1 MDFFA
6 HGQKNK
12 KEKSIYLIKFKIK
25 SNYINMKNYRIY
37 KPNTKQ
43 YDLYEECHKNQT
55 VNFVKSKIKQYG
67 LLNNCK
73 MTMNRALELIN
84 EFIDPSDPD
93 LNLPNSIHVY
103 QTAERIRKDYPN
115 DKEFQICGL
124 IHDLGKILF
133 KFGEPSWAVVGD
145 TFPVGCEYAKS
156 IVYYDTLKQ
165 NSDYNH
171 HIYKTKYGIYRKNC
185 GIENLKMSF
194 GHDEYLYMVLKGN
207 NNHKLSDKYINII
220 RFHSFYPWHS
230 PRNGIRGYTHLA
242 NDYDWKMLPLLKAF
256 QKADLYSK
264 TREIPNVDKVRDTYE
279 ELILKYFHTHE
290 LLW

>member
-12 KEKSIYLIKFKIK
+12 KEKSIYLIKLKIK

-55 VNFVKSKIKQYG
+55 VNFVKSKIKQYS

-220 RFHSFYPWHS
+220 RFHSFYPWHT
-230 PRNGIRGYTHLA
+230 G
-242 NDYDWKMLPLLKAF
+242 NDYNHFMNEKDKELLQNVLSFNKY
-256 QKADLYSK
+256 DLYSK
-264 TREIPNVDKVRDTYE
+264 GDSTIISDEIKRYYNNLLNDFFPDT
-279 ELILKYFHTHE
+279 LN
-290 LLW
+290 W